1 MTWIR
6 LGQEVL
12 LERFVIA
19 VLTCAQVGVIA
30 ALVAAILPFVSEVLQ
45 IRSSRMEK
53 KRAGEWTC

>member
-12 LERFVIA
+12 LERIA
-19 VLTCAQVGVIA
+19 IAALACTQVGVIG

-45 IRSSRMEK
+45 IRSSRMK
-53 KRAGEWTC
+53 KRRVGEWTC

>member
-6 LGQEVL
+6 LDQDVM
-12 LERFVIA
+12 LERLAIA
-19 VLTCAQVGVIA
+19 ALTCAQVGVIG

-53 KRAGEWTC
+53 RSAGEWTC

>member
-12 LERFVIA
+12 LERLAIA
-19 VLTCAQVGVIA
+19 ALTCAQVGAIG

-45 IRSSRMEK
+45 IRSSRMEN
-53 KRAGEWTC
+53 RRVGEWTC